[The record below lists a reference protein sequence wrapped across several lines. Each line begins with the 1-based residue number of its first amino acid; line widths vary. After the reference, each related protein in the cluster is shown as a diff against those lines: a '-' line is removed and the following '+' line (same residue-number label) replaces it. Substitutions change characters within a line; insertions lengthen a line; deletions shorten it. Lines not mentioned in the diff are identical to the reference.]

1 MIFFTCLSQGFPQG
15 LKCHVP
21 RGKKGIPCESG
32 TILVTVIEKNKS
44 NSH

>member
-1 MIFFTCLSQGFPQG
+1 MFLAEKRES
-15 LKCHVP
+15 
-21 RGKKGIPCESG
+21 RGESG